1 MKVPQVGHVTV
12 IDAQTIKIEPR
23 DKTQT
28 KYIEKAVYDSA
39 SGLTPQN
46 EGDYIYIKIP
56 ALTEERRKQIAKQVK
71 EMREDIKARVRM
83 TRQDAMK
90 ETKKSF
96 DDKEIGEDEHKRNE
110 KEIDALVKDMNMSI
124 DQLTHNKAE
133 EVMKV

>member
-1 MKVPQVGHVTV
+1 
-12 IDAQTIKIEPR
+12 
-23 DKTQT
+23 
-28 KYIEKAVYDSA
+28 
-39 SGLTPQN
+39 
-46 EGDYIYIKIP
+46 
-56 ALTEERRKQIAKQVK
+56 
-71 EMREDIKARVRM
+71 M